1 MLAVVLVASSTT
13 AGAATK
19 FVFAQLFLPNA
30 CLVVVCLESN
40 ANAFI
45 PLVLCHS
52 LLFYKYSLFL
62 YSQHRLLFSGV
73 YAIYSSNTWPRVIFV
88 MSRFCNRVMQYE
100 LRIAVFFWPNSY
112 IAPAQCMWPWLAR
125 WGKEQNKTN
134 WDEKHTV
141 WKSELHTHA
150 SRFCISILMCIRK
163 IRTDGS
169 GQISSFFSS
178 TYLSLVRL
186 DECLSYLPDR
196 VLCLTLADG
205 NRNA

>member
-125 WGKEQNKTN
+125 WGKKTKQNKLGWETYGM
-134 WDEKHTV
+134 EIRAPY
-141 WKSELHTHA
+141 SRQSFLHFDPNVYKENKNRWFGADFEFLFIHL
-150 SRFCISILMCIRK
+150 SI
-163 IRTDGS
+163 
-169 GQISSFFSS
+169 FS
-178 TYLSLVRL
+178 
-186 DECLSYLPDR
+186 PPGW
-196 VLCLTLADG
+196 VLILFARSCFVFDARG
-205 NRNA
+205 W